1 MGEARGADLAG
12 RFAGDVLFVHEDFPV
27 LDGAHA
33 CNGLEQLALAVA
45 LDGGDAED
53 LARTH
58 GQRQAVHRRQAAVV
72 LHGQVFHADLLRA
85 GRAGLFQ
92 LVIEH
97 GAADHHGGQH
107 ALIDV
112 FRLLHADEFSLAHHA
127 DAVGDGHDLIELV
140 RDKDDGHTALA
151 DDAPDDGEQ
160 LVRLLRGEHG
170 GRLVEDQDFRAAVQR
185 FQNFHALLQADARLG
200 DDGVRVDRQAVF
212 LHKAARFALGRALVE
227 EQAEPARLTAHDDV
241 LRHGK
246 RRHEHEVLVHHADA
260 VVDGVARAEA
270 ADLLTADGDAAARR
284 GVDAV
289 ENVHQR

>member
-1 MGEARGADLAG
+1 MAAMPRIS
-12 RFAGDVLFVHEDFPV
+12 P
-27 LDGAHA
+27 
-33 CNGLEQLALAVA
+33 
-45 LDGGDAED
+45 
-53 LARTH
+53 ARTDSD
-58 GQRQAVHRRQAAVV
+58 RPSAAVV
-72 LHGQVFHADLLRA
+72 LYGQVFHANFLRA

-112 FRLLHADEFSLAHHA
+112 FRLFHADEFSLAHHA
-127 DAVGDGHDLIELV
+127 DAVGNGHDLIELV
-140 RDKDDGHTALA
+140 RDENDGHAALT

-170 GRLVEDQDFRAAVQR
+170 GRLVEDQNFRAAIQR

-212 LHKAARFALGRALVE
+212 RHKAARFALGCALVE

-246 RRHEHEVLVHHADA
+246 
-260 VVDGVARAEA
+260 
-270 ADLLTADGDAAARR
+270 
-284 GVDAV
+284 
-289 ENVHQR
+289 